1 MAAEVVMAIA
11 ETAGR
16 KSASSPSVLEQPNE
30 CEKTDEKR
38 RQNRCTAPPAFLI
51 CREKEGRCTLP
62 WEGDEKVARALGQ
75 GTTHA

>member
-1 MAAEVVMAIA
+1 VAAEVVMAIA

-30 CEKTDEKR
+30 CEETDEKR

-51 CREKEGRCTLP
+51 CRTLPEKEGRCTLP
-62 WEGDEKVARALGQ
+62 WGR
-75 GTTHA
+75 